1 MRKENGVSV
10 TKILT
15 DVRSNQKNGTLHGYN
30 YFEDESG
37 KWIYNID
44 FHIDGCFA
52 PIQLKLPKRI
62 SIMHIPQELRIRS
75 RGTERHSASN

>member
-1 MRKENGVSV
+1 MRKDNGVWV
-10 TKILT
+10 MKTLT
-15 DVRSNQKNGTLHGYN
+15 DVYSNQKNGTLHGYD

-52 PIQLKLPKRI
+52 SVQLELPKRI
-62 SIMHIPQELRIRS
+62 SFLP
-75 RGTERHSASN
+75 